1 MDVRE
6 EELQHTNWLSVSQER
21 QERERKGIIEQATPS
36 CQLKCHSQ
44 EWKGKTEC

>member
-21 QERERKGIIEQATPS
+21 QERERKGKRHNPEMLS
-36 CQLKCHSQ
+36 VGDWEESHLKD
-44 EWKGKTEC
+44 G

>member
-21 QERERKGIIEQATPS
+21 QERERREKRHNSEMLSVGD
-36 CQLKCHSQ
+36 
-44 EWKGKTEC
+44 